1 MKFGMGLPVL
11 MLYPAVMSR
20 WEPDAPASA
29 ATRVAQKAD
38 ELGFDL
44 VTIPEHIIIPT
55 EMAEVMGRRY
65 TEAWTASAFLAGA
78 TRNVR
83 VLTYVLVVPYRHPI
97 MLAKQIATLDF
108 MSGGR
113 TILGAAVGHMQRE
126 FELLGADFKERGA
139 VTDEYLAAMKELW
152 TAEEPSF
159 HGKYVQFE
167 RVAFEPKPVQK
178 PHPPIWIGGNS
189 RPAMRRVARH
199 GDGWIP
205 YLVRKKQ
212 LPACLEYIREQPEFQ
227 ANPRDLDV
235 VIPLATFNIEDY
247 SHRELSK
254 ADVPRGKEQ
263 TIDEIGRWRD
273 AGGTGVLANMRRTPN
288 VEALLE
294 QMEWFAS
301 EVMPAFR

>member
-83 VLTYVLVVPYRHPI
+83 VLTYVLVVPYRHPL

-152 TAEEPSF
+152 TEEEPTF
-159 HGKYVQFE
+159 NGKYVQFE

>member
-20 WEPDAPASA
+20 WEPEAPAGA

-44 VTIPEHIIIPT
+44 VTIPEHIIIPD

-65 TEAWTASAFLAGA
+65 TEAWTAAAFLAGA
-78 TRNVR
+78 TQRVR
-83 VLTYVLVVPYRHPI
+83 VLTFVLVVPYRHPI
-97 MLAKQIATLDF
+97 MLAKQVATLDF
-108 MSGGR
+108 LSGGR

-126 FELLGADFKERGA
+126 FELLGADFKERGP

-152 TAEEPSF
+152 TSDAPEF

-178 PHPPIWIGGNS
+178 PHPPIWVGGNS

-212 LPACLEYIREQPEFQ
+212 LPECMEYIRSQPEFQ
-227 ANPRDLDV
+227 ANPRELDIV
-235 VIPLATFNIEDY
+235 VPLATFNIEDY
-247 SHRELSK
+247 SHKELGK
-254 ADVPRGKEQ
+254 TEVPRGKDQ
-263 TIDEIGRWRD
+263 TVDEIGRWRD
-273 AGGTGVLANMRRTPN
+273 AGATGVLANMLKTPN

-301 EVMPAFR
+301 EVMPAFK

>member
-1 MKFGMGLPVL
+1 MKFGMGIPVL
-11 MLYPAVMSR
+11 MLYPAVVNR
-20 WEPDAPASA
+20 WEPEAPASA

-44 VTIPEHIIIPT
+44 VTIPEHIIIPD
-55 EMAEVMGRRY
+55 EMVEAMGRRY
-65 TEAWTASAFLAGA
+65 TEAWTAASFLAGA
-78 TRNVR
+78 TQNVR
-83 VLTYVLVVPYRHPI
+83 LLTYVLVVPYRHPI

-113 TILGAAVGHMQRE
+113 TILGCAVGHMQRE
-126 FELLGADFKERGA
+126 FELLGAKFKERGA

-152 TAEEPSF
+152 TSDEPAF
-159 HGKYVQFE
+159 QGKYVQFG
-167 RVAFEPKPVQK
+167 RVAFEPKPVQQ

-199 GDGWIP
+199 GNGWIP

-212 LPACLEYIREQPEFQ
+212 LPECLEYIRQQPEFQ

-235 VIPLATFNIEDY
+235 VVPLATFNIEDY
-247 SHRELSK
+247 SHRELGK
-254 ADVPRGKEQ
+254 TEVPRGREQ
-263 TIDEIGRWRD
+263 TIEEIGRWRD

-288 VEALLE
+288 VEALIE